1 MLFEAFL
8 EQLLGNDTGLWEAVH
23 PLLYLAVDV
32 AIGGGFVAEIVVL
45 DDVVRHVGYA
55 QSHVFVSGHW
65 GIQIKILD
73 VHRHEFCAFG

>member
-1 MLFEAFL
+1 
-8 EQLLGNDTGLWEAVH
+8 
-23 PLLYLAVDV
+23 V